1 MTTFPRAVRL
11 PGRPYSSRSDTA
23 AITPHH
29 RRPPIAAGQQRG
41 RVLEPHRPTW
51 TSCGRL
57 QARAS
62 IGQLRVPAA
71 HRGPALRVLS
81 GFGGGSAD
89 PAGAG
94 GRRRPDADSTNA
106 ASTIVTMTIT
116 KSRRHIGSAPK
127 PGVSTLFS
135 RTRMAPPR
143 SAGAPPDRPGSR
155 PIHHSVER
163 TGREPP
169 DSVLARPSG
178 RSAAAP
184 PEDHAGL
191 PSGVKQQVSGDEPV
205 PGTHTRVLREALPR
219 GRCACQK
226 RWIHAAWRYS
236 WSSPRAGRGVGPCSV
251 RSSSVGGWSSGRP

>member
-1 MTTFPRAVRL
+1 MKQFSALTRGVPRQTV
-11 PGRPYSSRSDTA
+11 
-23 AITPHH
+23 
-29 RRPPIAAGQQRG
+29 
-41 RVLEPHRPTW
+41 
-51 TSCGRL
+51 GRL
-57 QARAS
+57 QARESCGWSGRPGRRGRRAGGSRQGLRSGSCGCRPRTAARRCGCSAS
-62 IGQLRVPAA
+62 
-71 HRGPALRVLS
+71 S
-81 GFGGGSAD
+81 GGSAD

-94 GRRRPDADSTNA
+94 GRRRPIDADSTNA
-106 ASTIVTMTIT
+106 ASTIVTMTII

-191 PSGVKQQVSGDEPV
+191 PSGVRQQVSGDEPV
-205 PGTHTRVLREALPR
+205 PATHTPVLRGLSLEDA
-219 GRCACQK
+219 
-226 RWIHAAWRYS
+226 
-236 WSSPRAGRGVGPCSV
+236 V
-251 RSSSVGGWSSGRP
+251 RSRNAGFTRPGDIRGAVHEPVAASDRVRSARRPLGSWSSGRP